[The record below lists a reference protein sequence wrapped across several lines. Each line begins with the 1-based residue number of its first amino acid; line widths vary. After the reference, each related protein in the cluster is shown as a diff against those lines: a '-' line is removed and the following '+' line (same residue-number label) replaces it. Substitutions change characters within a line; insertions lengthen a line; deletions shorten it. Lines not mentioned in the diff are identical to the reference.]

1 MNYPKH
7 KLLVDF
13 KRIIISDLAIH
24 WFFNEYDVYYSSI
37 IESDFLLKDCGY
49 PSKKDLRKS
58 WVFSN
63 TGYISEIHH
72 HYTFVNRL
80 SEFITVQ
87 DNPNSLRQKLNIL
100 HIMNEC
106 NFEPNNPIHISVL
119 NSYNK
124 NENILDLD
132 NKNTWNNF
140 QIIVHPGHTR
150 VVGSVFL
157 NESIKNN
164 FLYVNKKSN
173 FKVIGK
179 NVKKLNISNFKDYF
193 SDKFSKKQEDSIQY
207 KCFSWNQPNMTLKE
221 TFKVSHENEN
231 FLMQILKLYI
241 FFEYKEKSLESKS
254 IGSSYIYNTFTYSN
268 SYFKT
273 LFNNKLFV
281 YSIDK
286 HETYDLLF
294 TNLKNL
300 FSPNMSNNDLRYLI
314 DDFIQSYTYNS
325 DGMIEGLSNALP
337 IFDEKENEILE
348 LFKDLFKKIKLS
360 EKPKFYIQSNPI
372 LDKSNFL
379 SINKNNETFYNI
391 VEKNNFKGF
400 AIFVDNTKIGLENFD
415 RTLPELLYI
424 ANPTVSIVRSVNNEF
439 AIINCEDEY
448 WKTNQNYKEVVIQKS
463 FYEN

>member
-1 MNYPKH
+1 
-7 KLLVDF
+7 
-13 KRIIISDLAIH
+13 
-24 WFFNEYDVYYSSI
+24 
-37 IESDFLLKDCGY
+37 
-49 PSKKDLRKS
+49 
-58 WVFSN
+58 
-63 TGYISEIHH
+63 
-72 HYTFVNRL
+72 
-80 SEFITVQ
+80 
-87 DNPNSLRQKLNIL
+87 
-100 HIMNEC
+100 
-106 NFEPNNPIHISVL
+106 
-119 NSYNK
+119 
-124 NENILDLD
+124 
-132 NKNTWNNF
+132 
-140 QIIVHPGHTR
+140 
-150 VVGSVFL
+150 
-157 NESIKNN
+157 
-164 FLYVNKKSN
+164 
-173 FKVIGK
+173 
-179 NVKKLNISNFKDYF
+179 
-193 SDKFSKKQEDSIQY
+193 
-207 KCFSWNQPNMTLKE
+207 MTLKE